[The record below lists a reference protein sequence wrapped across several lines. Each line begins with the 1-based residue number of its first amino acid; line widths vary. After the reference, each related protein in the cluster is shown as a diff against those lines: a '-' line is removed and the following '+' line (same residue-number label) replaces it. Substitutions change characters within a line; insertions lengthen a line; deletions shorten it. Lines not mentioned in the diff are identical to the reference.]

1 MKKAL
6 LALAAAI
13 GLSALPTV
21 SQAQDSPL
29 TFNLGAVTDYRY
41 RGISQTRFKPALQ
54 AAVDYTLPAGF
65 YIGAWGSTI
74 RWIKDNGVDGGV
86 ELDLYAGYKF
96 EPVKDW
102 TLDLGV
108 LRYEYVGNKLRDTGG
123 GGIYSNANTTELYGA
138 IGYGPVTA
146 KYSHSVTDLFGNI
159 DTKNS
164 KYLEV
169 NASFDLGNGWAI
181 APHVGRQLVKNL
193 SVASYTDYSI
203 AVIKDLSGFVVGLTL
218 LGTNADQAFYVPGAA
233 ANSSKFLGK
242 DGVVLSVK
250 KTF

>member
-6 LALAAAI
+6 FALVWAL

-29 TFNLGAVTDYRY
+29 SFNLGVVTDYRY

-54 AAVDYTLPAGF
+54 AGVDYALPAGF
-65 YIGAWGSTI
+65 YIGAWASTI
-74 RWIKDNGVDGGV
+74 RWIKDNGVSGGV

-108 LRYEYVGNKLRDTGG
+108 LRYEYAGNKLRDTGG

-138 IGYGPVTA
+138 LSYGPVTA

-159 DTKNS
+159 DSKSS
-164 KYLEV
+164 KYVEL
-169 NASFDLGNGWAI
+169 NATFDLGNGWGI
-181 APHVGRQLVKNL
+181 APHVGRQLVKDL
-193 SVASYTDYSI
+193 TVASYTDYSI
-203 AVIKDLSGFVVGLTL
+203 AVTKDVAGFIVGLSL
-218 LGTNADQAFYVPGAA
+218 VGTNADEAFYVPGAA
-233 ANSSKFLGK
+233 ANGSKFLGK

>member
-6 LALAAAI
+6 LALVSAL

-29 TFNLGAVTDYRY
+29 SFNLGVVTDYRY

-54 AAVDYTLPAGF
+54 VGVDYALPAGF
-65 YIGAWGSTI
+65 YIGAWASTI

-86 ELDLYAGYKF
+86 EVDLYAGYKF

-138 IGYGPVTA
+138 LSYGPVTA

-159 DTKNS
+159 DSKSS
-164 KYLEV
+164 KYVEL
-169 NASFDLGNGWAI
+169 NASFDLGNGWGI
-181 APHVGRQLVKNL
+181 APHVGRQLV
-193 SVASYTDYSI
+193 
-203 AVIKDLSGFVVGLTL
+203 
-218 LGTNADQAFYVPGAA
+218 
-233 ANSSKFLGK
+233 
-242 DGVVLSVK
+242 
-250 KTF
+250 